1 MGLKN
6 YQINTILREYD
17 NRRLQSKFDLD
28 RRRQEVYEKL
38 PQLKEID
45 DEMIHDSVQRAKLAL
60 MNDAQALDGLKEKN
74 DRLIEKKKQL
84 IHAAGYPKDYL
95 EPHYMCPVCQDTGYV
110 ENEKCSCF
118 KQAIVNLL
126 YAQSNVK
133 DALNTENFS
142 TFSLD
147 YYDDTMI
154 DDVLKVTPLSNIKN
168 VLNIVK
174 SFINNFNTK
183 YENLLIYGNTGV
195 GKTFLSNCIAKELLD
210 KGHTVIYLTS
220 FQLFDILE
228 KYKFKT
234 SEDQDDITN
243 HFEYILDCDLLIID
257 DIGTEMNN
265 TFITSQLYQCI
276 NERHLKQ
283 KSTIISTNLSFDQ
296 LKNNY
301 SERIFSRISSNYT
314 LLKIIGEDIRLQKL
328 LNIRR
333 KRPD

>member
-17 NRRLQSKFDLD
+17 NRRLQSKYELD
-28 RRRQEVYEKL
+28 RRREEVYAKL
-38 PQLKEID
+38 PQLQEID
-45 DEMIHDSVQRAKLAL
+45 NEMIHDSIQSAKLAL
-60 MNDAQALDGLKEKN
+60 MNDSKALDGLKEKN
-74 DRLIEKKKQL
+74 EKLKEKKQQL
-84 IHAAGYPKDYL
+84 MLAAGYPKDYL
-95 EPHYMCPVCQDTGYV
+95 EPHYMCSACQDTGYI

-133 DALNTENFS
+133 DALKTENFS
-142 TFSLD
+142 AFSLE
-147 YYDDTMI
+147 YYDNTNI
-154 DDVLKVTPLSNIKN
+154 DEILKVTPFVNIKN
-168 VLNIVK
+168 VLTVIK
-174 SFINNFNTK
+174 SFIHNFNSK

-210 KGHTVIYLTS
+210 AGHTVIYLTS

-228 KYKFKT
+228 KYKFKNA
-234 SEDQDDITN
+234 EDQDDITN
-243 HFEYILDCDLLIID
+243 HFEYILDCDLLVID

-314 LLKIIGEDIRLQKL
+314 LLKIIGDDIRLQKL
-328 LNIRR
+328 LSARR
-333 KRPD
+333 K